1 MPTLLSSAVL
11 DWGAVVVRALA
22 RGHLVAVKNA
32 AVGRGHPRDRL
43 NTAVS
48 EIHLVSILIHL
59 LLLLVL
65 LL

>member
-11 DWGAVVVRALA
+11 DGGAVVRALA

-43 NTAVS
+43 NTAMS
-48 EIHLVSILIHL
+48 EIHLFSILIHL
-59 LLLLVL
+59 LLLVFL
-65 LL
+65 L